1 MLEEERV
8 ERSKLATNFGDQM
21 KEVQKELDAQK
32 EQRAKEIEENNSL
45 RKQIQNAIDEYKKKE
60 ENYRSKLESHGKV
73 ISEIEKKLK
82 TTIEGTVTKK
92 YKEAETEKTK
102 YIKACENVKDLSTKI
117 NEYM

>member
-45 RKQIQNAIDEYKKKE
+45 RKQI
-60 ENYRSKLESHGKV
+60 
-73 ISEIEKKLK
+73 
-82 TTIEGTVTKK
+82 
-92 YKEAETEKTK
+92 
-102 YIKACENVKDLSTKI
+102 
-117 NEYM
+117 